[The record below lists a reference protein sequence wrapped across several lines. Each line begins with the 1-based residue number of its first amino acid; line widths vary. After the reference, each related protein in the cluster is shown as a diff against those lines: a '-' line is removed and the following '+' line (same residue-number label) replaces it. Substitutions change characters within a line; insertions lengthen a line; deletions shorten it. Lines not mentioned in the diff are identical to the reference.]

1 MGPRCRPSTDS
12 MDTKMGRD
20 GRLVQK
26 KRGASML
33 PLFHPLRGKSYARFS
48 CRQRG
53 WPLFRFSSFS
63 CPSSLHPLTQR
74 QRPQS
79 SIQRSG
85 TCCNLR
91 LWRWPRQMRLWCW
104 LRQMRLCC
112 SSWQICSCRRSFRKK
127 PSWRPWSR
135 LARSWPFC
143 RQELQWIV
151 RWPSKRRW
159 RRHRGKG
166 TFS

>member
-1 MGPRCRPSTDS
+1 MGPRCRPSTAS
-12 MDTKMGRD
+12 KGTKMGRD
-20 GRLVQK
+20 GRLAQK
-26 KRGASML
+26 KGEASVL
-33 PLFHPLRGKSYARFS
+33 PPFHPLQGKSCARFS

-53 WPLFRFSSFS
+53 WPLCCLSSFS
-63 CPSSLHPLTQR
+63 CPSSWHPLTQR

-85 TCCNLR
+85 TCCKLCF
-91 LWRWPRQMRLWCW
+91 WCWPKQMRPW
-104 LRQMRLCC
+104 RPSRRMHLCC
-112 SSWQICSCRRSFRKK
+112 SSWQIWSCHRSFRMK
-127 PSWRPWSR
+127 PSWRPWNKF
-135 LARSWPFC
+135 ARSWPFC